1 MDVGVDALQ
10 RDWGASGLA
19 HLTGWA
25 SGGADFSRAAVLGH
39 ARATADELDRRL
51 GVAVDAVE
59 LLAGRAALLGLA
71 RRGRVSAGGASRLIA
86 ARDGWCALTL
96 SRPDDVHAVPALV
109 ESDGPEDDPWPA
121 VERWA
126 SGRTA
131 AEVAARARLLGL
143 PAAVLDETP
152 PAAPDVRRTGPAAAP
167 RDPSALL
174 VVDLSSMWAG
184 PLCGHMLHL
193 AGATVVKV
201 ESKARPDG
209 TRGGPPAFFDWMN
222 GGKLCYE
229 ADFDDNRRLGE
240 LLAAADVVIE
250 SSRPAALRH
259 RRLGA
264 GDVAARDGRVWIR
277 ITGHGAE
284 GERANWTAFGD
295 DAAVAGGLVGRSAEG
310 PVFCGDAIADPLTGM
325 QAALCVAES
334 LARGGGEVVDVA
346 MAAVAATY
354 ASLAVGATE
363 SDHPASIP
371 KPPTLRLSAAIPGA
385 DNAHVERLIAERRL
399 APC

>member
-1 MDVGVDALQ
+1 VDALQ

-25 SGGADFSRAAVLGH
+25 SR
-39 ARATADELDRRL
+39 
-51 GVAVDAVE
+51 
-59 LLAGRAALLGLA
+59 
-71 RRGRVSAGGASRLIA
+71 
-86 ARDGWCALTL
+86 
-96 SRPDDVHAVPALV
+96 
-109 ESDGPEDDPWPA
+109 
-121 VERWA
+121 
-126 SGRTA
+126 RTA

-143 PAAVLDETP
+143 PAAVLDETVA
-152 PAAPDVRRTGPAAAP
+152 AAPDARRTGPATAP
-167 RDPSALL
+167 RDPSELP

-184 PLCGHMLHL
+184 PLCGQLLHR

-209 TRGGPPAFFDWMN
+209 TRGGTPAFFDWMN

-229 ADFDDNRRLGE
+229 ADFDDNRRLGD

-264 GDVAARDGRVWIR
+264 GDVAARDGRVWMR
-277 ITGHGAE
+277 ISGHGAD
-284 GERANWTAFGD
+284 GERANWPAFAD
-295 DAAVAGGLVGRSAEG
+295 DAAVAGGLV
-310 PVFCGDAIADPLTGM
+310 
-325 QAALCVAES
+325 
-334 LARGGGEVVDVA
+334 ARGGGEVIDVA

-354 ASLAVGATE
+354 ASLAVGPTDGKCLQPPPE
-363 SDHPASIP
+363 
-371 KPPTLRLSAAIPGA
+371 PPTPQTPAAALGA
-385 DNAHVERLIAERRL
+385 DNDHVERLIAERRL

>member
-1 MDVGVDALQ
+1 
-10 RDWGASGLA
+10 
-19 HLTGWA
+19 
-25 SGGADFSRAAVLGH
+25 
-39 ARATADELDRRL
+39 
-51 GVAVDAVE
+51 
-59 LLAGRAALLGLA
+59 
-71 RRGRVSAGGASRLIA
+71 
-86 ARDGWCALTL
+86 LTL

-126 SGRTA
+126 SRRTA

-143 PAAVLDETP
+143 PAAVLDETVA
-152 PAAPDVRRTGPAAAP
+152 AAPDARRTGPATTP
-167 RDPSALL
+167 RDPSEPL

-184 PLCGHMLHL
+184 PLCGQLLHR

-209 TRGGPPAFFDWMN
+209 TRGGTPAFFDWMN

-229 ADFDDNRRLGE
+229 ADFDDNRRLGD

-264 GDVAARDGRVWIR
+264 GDVAARDGRVWMR
-277 ITGHGAE
+277 ISGHGAD
-284 GERANWTAFGD
+284 GERANWPAFGD

-334 LARGGGEVVDVA
+334 LARGGGEVIDVA

-354 ASLAVGATE
+354 ASLAVGPT
-363 SDHPASIP
+363 DGKCLPAP
-371 KPPTLRLSAAIPGA
+371 PEPPTPQTPAAALGA
-385 DNAHVERLIAERRL
+385 DNDHVERLIAERRL